1 MTQSPPVGPSD
12 RTAVAV
18 GDETSTRDRVLA
30 LVLEQGP
37 VCAADVADE
46 LELTSAAVRRH
57 IGALEAQGLITVRK
71 NPGTTTPR
79 RGRPARH
86 YVATDAG
93 RAEFTDAYS
102 DLAGQVLDFLVEQ
115 VGPEAADQF
124 ADRRVAELERRYAP
138 QLEGATTPQ
147 ERVEALATA
156 LTADGYAA
164 TVRSVGRNEI
174 AVQLCQGH
182 CPVQDVAEAFPQL
195 CEAETRAFSRLL
207 GVHVQRLATIASG
220 GYMCTTHVPLALP
233 TRQTTHPTP
242 VGTEGHR

>member
-1 MTQSPPVGPSD
+1 MTESSPPLHP
-12 RTAVAV
+12 AMVAS
-18 GDETSTRDRVLA
+18 GEETSTRDRVLG

-46 LELTSAAVRRH
+46 LELTPAAVRRH
-57 IGALEAQGLITVRK
+57 IGALETQGLIQVQQ
-71 NPGTTTPR
+71 NPGTYAPR

-102 DLAGQVLDFLVEQ
+102 DLAGQLLDFVVER
-115 VGPEAADQF
+115 VGPQAADQF
-124 ADRRVAELERRYAP
+124 ADRRVGELERRYAD
-138 QLEGATTPQ
+138 QLAGATTPQ
-147 ERVEALATA
+147 ERVHALAAA

-164 TVRSVGRNEI
+164 TVRSVGDTGT

-182 CPVQDVAEAFPQL
+182 CPVQDVAEQFPQL

-207 GVHVQRLATIASG
+207 GVHVQRLATLAGG

-233 TRQTTHPTP
+233 TRQTTNPTS

>member
-1 MTQSPPVGPSD
+1 MTQASPPLHPTTGNED
-12 RTAVAV
+12 
-18 GDETSTRDRVLA
+18 TSTRDRVLG

-37 VCAADVADE
+37 VCAADVAEE

-57 IGALEAQGLITVRK
+57 IGALEAQGLIAVQR

-102 DLAGQVLDFLVEQ
+102 DLAGQVLDFLVEK
-115 VGPEAADQF
+115 VGTEAADEF
-124 ADRRVAELERRYAP
+124 ADRRVGELERRYAA
-138 QLEGATTPQ
+138 QLEGTAPGQ
-147 ERVEALATA
+147 ERVQALAEA

-164 TVRSVGRNEI
+164 TVRKVGDKEI

-207 GVHVQRLATIASG
+207 GVHVQRLATLASG

-233 TRQTTHPTP
+233 TRQTPHPTS